1 MGAGTQ
7 LSVLIV
13 INHSKH
19 FIRYRVLF
27 YKVLTLK
34 SHLSFV
40 RLDPYSQKNECGSTA
55 LVCITIFK
63 NI

>member
-40 RLDPYSQKNECGSTA
+40 RLDPYSQKKMNA
-55 LVCITIFK
+55 DPQPLYN